1 MAKRQTSQNDL
12 YSQLVEGVSIQV
24 DPGHQARI
32 AIDRLEL
39 QLGHASGAQLVPNRV
54 HALSAV
60 RRRDPIFLYPSCP
73 TKLIGRSA
81 ELETL
86 RQSVVARH
94 VVDLHGPDGAGK
106 STLAAAL
113 IHAVDANRFP
123 DGAVYATGKFQYQ
136 DLLQALF
143 DCFYTSETPIHI
155 ADEHS
160 KTYLNNLRAL
170 VVLDDVGLGPKEL
183 DPVLDALTESAV
195 LVTGAER
202 SALGRGRAVK
212 LGGLSRQ
219 AAVEIF
225 CSAASPT
232 PSPEDAPLVE
242 QICLFLNDMPLPV
255 LGIAAQITYG
265 GASVPQVMADLQNRR
280 PWAGTGADPS
290 IGPALEQ
297 IVAGLDGANRYL
309 VTLLAAV
316 DGQYVN
322 VETIAQMASLSMADL
337 LDRVRGLHQL
347 GIIQPYDCTKQDF
360 DVKSDRALGERLA
373 LVPGYINTVQTWLV
387 DTPARQ
393 RVADYYAVKLSRGA
407 QVAGYEIRC
416 LLGALEDCWQQ
427 GWLDRFKPIA
437 SAAERALGGL
447 RWWAEWQHVLDLTR
461 RVAQSLGDRSQE
473 AWAMHQLGTLLG
485 VAGEFDRSTHLLR
498 TAKGM
503 REALGDTAGAELT
516 SRNLSIIDDLAP
528 VVPLEITPIPLAPET
543 ETTAEAAIED
553 APPEFQRVQPQ
564 QAALPPRVSRR
575 RLAMMMAAIATL
587 VVLLAGA
594 VAIVVVAGIAGNGH
608 ERSDLAV
615 SWEFGDAW
623 NALDNTQWTQQII
636 VVVDDGDDDLT
647 YFVDGEPSGPT
658 FERVLPICDGDQGT
672 ISVESSDGRSGTVE
686 FGFDSPFCP

>member
-12 YSQLVEGVSIQV
+12 YSQLVEGVGIKA
-24 DPGHQARI
+24 DPGYQTRI

-39 QLGHASGAQLVPNRV
+39 QLGHASGALLVPNRV

-60 RRRDPIFLYPSCP
+60 RRRDPIYLYPSCP
-73 TKLIGRSA
+73 IKLIGRSA

-86 RQSVVARH
+86 RQSVMARH

-113 IHAVDANRFP
+113 ISAVDANRFP
-123 DGAVYATGKFQYQ
+123 DGIVYATGRFRYQ

-155 ADEHS
+155 GDSHS

-202 SALGRGRAVK
+202 TALGRGRAVK

-219 AAVEIF
+219 AAVEVF
-225 CSAASPT
+225 CNAASP
-232 PSPEDAPLVE
+232 PPCPEDAPLVE

-255 LGIAAQITYG
+255 LGIAAQITYSD
-265 GASVPQVMADLQNRR
+265 AAVPQVMADLQNRR
-280 PWAGTGADPS
+280 PWAGPGADPS

-297 IVAGLDGANRYL
+297 IVADLDGADRHI

-316 DGQYVN
+316 DGQCVT

-347 GIIQPYDCTKQDF
+347 GVIQPYDCTKQDF

-373 LVPGYINTVQTWLV
+373 LAPGYVHTVQAWLV

-407 QVAGYEIRC
+407 QIPGYEIRC

-437 SAAERALGGL
+437 SAADRALGGL

-516 SRNLSIIDDLAP
+516 SRNLSVIEGLAP
-528 VVPLEITPIPLAPET
+528 AVPLDVAAVTLAPEPV
-543 ETTAEAAIED
+543 ETQVAIEE
-553 APPEFQRVQPQ
+553 APPEFQRVEPEQS
-564 QAALPPRVSRR
+564 ASPPRFSRR
-575 RLAMMMAAIATL
+575 RLVMMTAAIATL

-594 VAIVVVAGIAGNGH
+594 VAIVVVAGIGGTGG
-608 ERSDLAV
+608 ERSNLAV

-636 VVVDDGDDDLT
+636 IVVDDGDDDLT
-647 YFVDGEPSGPT
+647 YFVDGEPSGQV

-686 FGFDSPFCP
+686 FAFDSPYCP